1 MREQL
6 TGGGTKCSSEG
17 DANFILSQHFD
28 NCKIQTEIQT
38 LPNTKRTQGI
48 EYFDSFNTF
57 SSKQKLQKA
66 LKSQSNLGLILLGKG
81 QEI

>member
-28 NCKIQTEIQT
+28 NCKIQTETQKYKVKYIE
-38 LPNTKRTQGI
+38 NTKCK
-48 EYFDSFNTF
+48 
-57 SSKQKLQKA
+57 KQSLR
-66 LKSQSNLGLILLGKG
+66 
-81 QEI
+81 